1 MKWFASRLAVVTA
14 GAFVSMM
21 VATPGISSASCDPN
35 MAYNWATN
43 ECKPPPAMPS
53 WYVPPPQYA
62 PSFAGQDVPP
72 PPPKPWWSP
81 YAPMWS
87 AGFHQWG
94 AYFTGTWVPY

>member
-1 MKWFASRLAVVTA
+1 MKWFVRLAV
-14 GAFVSMM
+14 AFVSMASVA
-21 VATPGISSASCDPN
+21 VATPAISSASCDPN
-35 MAYNWATN
+35 MAFNWATN
-43 ECKPPPAMPS
+43 QCKPPPPMPS
-53 WYVPPPQYA
+53 WYTPPPQYA

-81 YAPMWS
+81 YEPMWS